1 MEGPERMG
9 AGPES
14 TGTDDEQLRL
24 FEAYEQYELDVGREQ
39 APNEASA
46 LNGDQR
52 LHSLRYRADRLRRD
66 HFGARGDRLEADCA
80 RRYQR
85 DN

>member
-14 TGTDDEQLRL
+14 TGIESEQLRL
-24 FEAYEQYELDVGREQ
+24 FDVYQHDEVSAGPEQ
-39 APNEASA
+39 APNEAGTT
-46 LNGDQR
+46 NGTQR
-52 LHSLRYRADRLRRD
+52 LHSLRYRADRLQRD
-66 HFGARGDRLEADCA
+66 HFGVRGDRLEADCA
-80 RRYQR
+80 RRDRR